1 MTGGFPAEYGNRFGG
16 VVDIVIKSGLRM
28 ANIGSLTVNGGQA
41 GRFNLLG
48 DFGGH
53 SHRIGYYGF
62 ASMFESDRFLNPPDP
77 EAIHDH
83 GHGGHG
89 LFQLDGDLGD
99 RGRLLGMVMVDGS
112 NFEIPVTPQDLQL
125 RPQAQASERTRQQTA
140 VVGWNR
146 AWSDMTASATF
157 YQRWSRSDLLP
168 ASGPLTAEAAV
179 RRDLLTLGGK
189 VDLTRF
195 KGRHVVKFGI
205 DAVKL
210 RPDEQLTYDS
220 SGYEAYAD
228 LIGVPAVHVT
238 DNPIT
243 FAGHDS
249 GGQVS
254 GYVQDDIRVS
264 DRVTADIGVRVDH
277 YNLVLSETHASPRL
291 NLAVQTG
298 RGTVVHASYNNFFVA
313 PPVEGVLSSAAGLT
327 AFIQE
332 IGVPLPPVQ
341 PTTEHQFEV
350 GAIAPAGPLQ
360 AGVTGYYRTSDNP
373 VHTTIWPDSRIYSY
387 ASFTHARAYGLEA
400 RVDLPRLLRYGLTGY
415 FNYALGRVDFYN
427 PVTGGFVTE
436 PEHLDST
443 ERFLAP
449 MDQTHTL
456 TGGLTYR
463 HQPTGL
469 WAGTAV
475 EYGSGTPTEREE
487 TTDARVPGHFTAN
500 ISFGID
506 LLRSGARK
514 PRLSLQMDI
523 ENVSNNL
530 YLVAQESE
538 FAAGQYSI
546 PRLVAVTAKVRF

>member
-1 MTGGFPAEYGNRFGG
+1 
-16 VVDIVIKSGLRM
+16 
-28 ANIGSLTVNGGQA
+28 
-41 GRFNLLG
+41 
-48 DFGGH
+48 
-53 SHRIGYYGF
+53 
-62 ASMFESDRFLNPPDP
+62 
-77 EAIHDH
+77 
-83 GHGGHG
+83 
-89 LFQLDGDLGD
+89 
-99 RGRLLGMVMVDGS
+99 
-112 NFEIPVTPQDLQL
+112 
-125 RPQAQASERTRQQTA
+125 
-140 VVGWNR
+140 
-146 AWSDMTASATF
+146 
-157 YQRWSRSDLLP
+157 
-168 ASGPLTAEAAV
+168 V
-179 RRDLLTLGGK
+179 RRDVLTLGAK

-195 KGRHVVKFGI
+195 MGRHVVKFGV
-205 DAVKL
+205 DAVRL

-220 SGYEAYAD
+220 TGYEIYAD

-249 GGQVS
+249 GGQIS
-254 GYVQDDIRVS
+254 GYVQDDIRLS
-264 DRVTADIGVRVDH
+264 DRVTADVGVRVDH
-277 YNLVLSETHASPRL
+277 YGLVLSETNASPRL

-298 RGTVVHASYNNFFVA
+298 RGTVVHASYNNFFVP

-327 AFIQE
+327 AFIE
-332 IGVPLPPVQ
+332 EVGVPLPPVQ
-341 PTTEHQFEV
+341 STTEHQFEV

-387 ASFTHARAYGLEA
+387 ASFTHARAYGLET

-415 FNYALGRVDFYN
+415 FNYALGRVYFYN

-463 HQPTGL
+463 HQRTGL

-506 LLRSGARK
+506 LLRSGTRK
-514 PRLSLQMDI
+514 PRLSLQMDV

-546 PRLVAVTAKVRF
+546 PRLVAVTAKARF